1 MSWIVYVVIAGA
13 VVALFGASIRILRPY
28 ERGLV
33 ERLGKYHRT
42 LDPGVRFIL
51 PVVDRIIKV
60 DMRERVIDVPPQNVI
75 TADNVGV
82 TVDAVVYNRVTDP
95 VKVSYNVEDFEVA
108 TVKLAQT
115 NLRNQIGDLNLDD
128 TLTSRERI
136 NAALGEILD
145 EATDKWGVKV
155 TRVEIQRIDP
165 PEDILDAMSQ
175 QMKAERVKRAKILEA
190 EGDRQSNIERAEG
203 SKQAS
208 VLEAEGE
215 AEAMQ
220 KKADAERYQQVVNA
234 EGEAEAIHQVYEAIH
249 EGRPTSELITIKYLE
264 SLGKIADGQATK
276 VFMPL
281 EASGV
286 LGGLA
291 SVLEGATSFDG
302 SDGTSGSGPGPKQR
316 QQGTH
321 RSSSSQHQRERP
333 NRSERQ
339 RRQDDSS
346 QNDHE

>member
-1 MSWIVYVVIAGA
+1 MSWIVYVIIGGT

-28 ERGLV
+28 QRGLV

-42 LDPGVRFIL
+42 LEPGVRFIL
-51 PVVDRIIKV
+51 PAIDRIIKV

-75 TADNVGV
+75 TEDNVGV
-82 TVDAVVYNRVTDP
+82 TVDAVVYNRIIDP
-95 VKVSYNVEDFEVA
+95 VKVNYNVEDFEVA

-115 NLRNQIGDLNLDD
+115 NLRNQIGDLNLDE

-190 EGDRQSNIERAEG
+190 E
-203 SKQAS
+203 
-208 VLEAEGE
+208 
-215 AEAMQ
+215 AMQ
-220 KKADAERYQQVVNA
+220 KTADAERYQQVVNA

-249 EGRPTSELITIKYLE
+249 AGRPTSELITIKYLE

-291 SVLEGATSFDG
+291 SVLEGATDL
-302 SDGTSGSGPGPKQR
+302 DGTDGNGTGSRREQR
-316 QQGTH
+316 QAA
-321 RSSSSQHQRERP
+321 SESEQRGNTRRRP
-333 NRSERQ
+333 TSDDDAESET
-339 RRQDDSS
+339 DST
-346 QNDHE
+346 

>member
-13 VVALFGASIRILRPY
+13 VAAVIGASIRILRPY
-28 ERGLV
+28 QRGLV

-51 PVVDRIIKV
+51 PVIDRMIKV
-60 DMRERVIDVPPQNVI
+60 DMRERVIDVPEQNVI
-75 TADNVGV
+75 TSDNVGV
-82 TVDAVVYNRVTDP
+82 AVDAVIYNRVTDP
-95 VKVSYNVEDFEVA
+95 VKVSYNVSDFEVA

-128 TLTSRERI
+128 TLTSRDRI

-145 EATDKWGVKV
+145 DATDKWGVKV

-165 PEDILDAMSQ
+165 PQDILDSMSQ

-190 EGDRQSNIERAEG
+190 EGDRQSEVERAEG
-203 SKQAS
+203 SKQAA

-215 AEAMQ
+215 AEALQ
-220 KKADAERYQQVVNA
+220 KKADAERYQQVVSA
-234 EGEAEAIHQVYEAIH
+234 EGEAQAINQVYEAIH
-249 EGRPTSELITIKYLE
+249 AGEPTSELITIKYLE
-264 SLGKIADGQATK
+264 ALGQIADGQATK
-276 VFMPL
+276 VFMPM

-291 SVLEGATSFDG
+291 SVLEGATSMNGADG
-302 SDGTSGSGPGPKQR
+302 DGQSSYPRPGSASSQ
-316 QQGTH
+316 
-321 RSSSSQHQRERP
+321 RSSSSQGQ
-333 NRSERQ
+333 Q
-339 RRQDDSS
+339 GGSS
-346 QNDHE
+346 PSSNE